1 MASHENFASKLTALV
16 VDDTEIIRKIHQ
28 KMLNSLGVKT
38 QGAKNGKEALEIHSY
53 GQKFDL
59 ILMDKDM
66 PIMNGVEATKG
77 LRAMG
82 ICSTIVG
89 VSSHSMEEE
98 IVKFMEAGLDEYQE
112 KPLNKVKL
120 SSILDKIKHNLISK

>member
-1 MASHENFASKLTALV
+1 
-16 VDDTEIIRKIHQ
+16 
-28 KMLNSLGVKT
+28 
-38 QGAKNGKEALEIHSY
+38 
-53 GQKFDL
+53 
-59 ILMDKDM
+59 MDKDM
-66 PIMNGVEATKG
+66 PIMNGVEATKE

-82 ICSTIVG
+82 IRSTIVG

-120 SSILDKIKHNLISK
+120 SSILDKSKHNLISK